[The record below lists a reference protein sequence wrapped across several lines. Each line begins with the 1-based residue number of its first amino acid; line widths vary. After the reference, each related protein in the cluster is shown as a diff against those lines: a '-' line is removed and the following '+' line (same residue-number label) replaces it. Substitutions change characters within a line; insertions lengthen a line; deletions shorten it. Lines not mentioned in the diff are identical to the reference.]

1 VKGVICKVGC
11 RFKINNFIINFKKG
25 RLYSIVKLEDG
36 RWWLENHEEKKRI
49 AMDRRYVTP
58 AILRNYFI
66 PYQPIK
72 RKSKY
77 AKWRKN

>member
-1 VKGVICKVGC
+1 MGC
-11 RFKINNFIINFKKG
+11 IFRQGTFIIKFKKG
-25 RLYSIVKLEDG
+25 RLYPIVKHVDG
-36 RWWLENHEEKKRI
+36 KWYLENHEEKKGI

-77 AKWRKN
+77 AKWKKS

>member
-1 VKGVICKVGC
+1 MKGIICKVDY
-11 RFKINNFIINFKKG
+11 RFKHDTFIVNFKKG
-25 RLYSIVKLEDG
+25 HLYSIVRLEDG

-49 AMDRRYVTP
+49 AVDRRLIP
-58 AILRNYFI
+58 SIIRNYFM

-77 AKWRKN
+77 EKWKKS